1 MAGWDDI
8 ETISQTKTEVT
19 EIDKLCVRVL
29 NTEDGKKLLHWLR
42 QQTIERPAWLPGL
55 DSSNGFYQ
63 EGRSSVVRELETKI
77 RRGLDG

>member
-8 ETISQTKTEVT
+8 EAISQTKTEVT

-29 NTEDGKKLLHWLR
+29 NTEDGKKLLNWLR